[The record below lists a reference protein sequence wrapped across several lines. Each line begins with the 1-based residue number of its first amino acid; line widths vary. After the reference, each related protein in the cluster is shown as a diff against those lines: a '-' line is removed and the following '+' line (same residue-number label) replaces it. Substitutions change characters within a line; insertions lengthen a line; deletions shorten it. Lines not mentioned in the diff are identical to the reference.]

1 MLGESALALA
11 QDTERLPTLARMGGV
26 LTPMTALGD
35 VLIERLKK
43 TGQFEFES
51 EVVLEGMGD
60 SEERKTR

>member
-1 MLGESALALA
+1 MLGESALALV
-11 QDTERLPTLARMGGV
+11 QDTERLPALGKMGGV

-51 EVVLEGMGD
+51 EVVLEGMGEG
-60 SEERKTR
+60 EERKTR